1 MIAKPFLTS
10 TLLCFLAGAI
20 LGPFASKASGQE
32 LPAGPGKSDLEMVC
46 TVCHG
51 VDQITANGPTH
62 GEPVGPGHSANDG
75 VWRERLERSDGDHHG
90 ILKDPLQQAA
100 HACRG
105 SCRKEPGLPPKEPSA
120 KLPLADARD
129 LSGTWM
135 TATWYTGLNMGPKG
149 ALPDRGVSDTWR
161 ERPESARHDSANTVG

>member
-51 VDQITANGPTH
+51 VDQITANGPRTRR
-62 GEPVGPGHSANDG
+62 A
-75 VWRERLERSDGDHHG
+75 
-90 ILKDPLQQAA
+90 
-100 HACRG
+100 
-105 SCRKEPGLPPKEPSA
+105 
-120 KLPLADARD
+120 
-129 LSGTWM
+129 SGT
-135 TATWYTGLNMGPKG
+135 
-149 ALPDRGVSDTWR
+149 RS
-161 ERPESARHDSANTVG
+161 